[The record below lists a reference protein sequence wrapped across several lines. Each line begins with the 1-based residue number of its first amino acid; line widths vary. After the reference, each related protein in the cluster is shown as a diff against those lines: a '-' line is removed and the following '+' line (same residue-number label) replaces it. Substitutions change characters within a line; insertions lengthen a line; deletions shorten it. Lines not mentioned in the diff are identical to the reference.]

1 MNISIFL
8 FLILLLFACGQKKND
23 DKLNRHAGFSERE
36 IEISESI
43 KPVMFPLKSGMTEAE
58 IASSYFVASSDLKK
72 LVGIIEEPVTGLH
85 FASPATTDFGK
96 LKGVFQLNDSIKLIP
111 FYLSD
116 DFGIQ
121 SFTKW
126 RMSTSDSTLTYVSNL
141 KPELYEKYSF
151 AQIKEKVKVNDKEFF
166 IGETMGGDEGEI
178 NLYLW
183 IAKYEQNDDFRKF
196 AQIKT
201 SYLEHE
207 NPKSLTYK
215 LTGNQ
220 LSFFV
225 NTDSIVSKPN
235 SSKETITIKSEI
247 VKTVN
252 LN

>member
-1 MNISIFL
+1 M
-8 FLILLLFACGQKKND
+8 
-23 DKLNRHAGFSERE
+23 NRHADFSKSD

-43 KPVMFPLKSGMTEAE
+43 NPVMFPLKSGITESE
-58 IASSYFVASSDLKK
+58 IAGSFFVASSDLKK
-72 LVGIIEEPVTGLH
+72 LVGIIEEPLIGLP
-85 FASPATTDFGK
+85 FAFPATTDFGK

-116 DFGIQ
+116 DCGIQ

-126 RMSTSDSTLTYVSNL
+126 LMSTSDSTLTYVSNL

-183 IAKYEQNDDFRKF
+183 TAKYEQNDDFRKVDQF
-196 AQIKT
+196 ET

-207 NPKSLTYK
+207 NPKFLAYK
-215 LTGNQ
+215 LTGSQ
-220 LSFFV
+220 LSIFV

-235 SSKETITIKSEI
+235 SLIETITIKSEI

-252 LN
+252 LD